1 MKIKYNSTHL
11 SYEEQLKKFID
22 RGMEVKDKEFCL
34 TKLASINYYKLK
46 EFSIPYCKNGSYQ
59 NISLE
64 RVIKR
69 FYKDKDIRLALLSA
83 IEKVEISFKNKIA
96 YILGEK
102 FGAFGYLDFKNWID
116 KSEYCKHYAKLREKQ
131 FKDSLKLKTNRAFNP
146 FIKEFFNLYDEE
158 FLPIWLTIEVMTFG
172 DALEIYSLMTKS
184 DKIKIAKFY
193 QCNTSELK
201 SWLEH
206 LKLIRNMS
214 AHNSGIIDI
223 KLRTIPIIRQDWKI
237 NLFQYNGNYT
247 DRIANTLVILKHLLN
262 IINPKFHFGDVAKAF
277 QRLTKGNNYYAN
289 MYGLLDANLS
299 FLFK

>member
-1 MKIKYNSTHL
+1 MKVKYNSSHL

-22 RGMEVKDKEFCL
+22 RGMEVKD
-34 TKLASINYYKLK
+34 
-46 EFSIPYCKNGSYQ
+46 
-59 NISLE
+59 
-64 RVIKR
+64 
-69 FYKDKDIRLALLSA
+69 
-83 IEKVEISFKNKIA
+83 
-96 YILGEK
+96 
-102 FGAFGYLDFKNWID
+102 
-116 KSEYCKHYAKLREKQ
+116 
-131 FKDSLKLKTNRAFNP
+131 
-146 FIKEFFNLYDEE
+146 KEFFNLYDEE

-172 DALEIYSLMTKS
+172 DALEIYNLMTKS

-193 QCNTSELK
+193 QCSTSELK

-223 KLRTIPIIRQDWKI
+223 KLRTIPIIRQDWKM

-262 IINPKFHFGDVAKAF
+262 IINPKFHFGDIAKGF